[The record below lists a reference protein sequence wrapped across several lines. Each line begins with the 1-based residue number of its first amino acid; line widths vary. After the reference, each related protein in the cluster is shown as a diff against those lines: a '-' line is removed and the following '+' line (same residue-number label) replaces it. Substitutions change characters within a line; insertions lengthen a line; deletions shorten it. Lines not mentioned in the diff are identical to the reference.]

1 MKNSIANGTKVQI
14 YKQGTKQKLYQLR
27 LIIFDPKK
35 YFVSTDVAK
44 EIWRKADKISKAKM
58 KDEFTSIFA
67 TSTVVGRGKNKHME
81 FNKSVKTAAN
91 VIFIVPKK
99 YHREALKAIQ
109 ELEI

>member
-1 MKNSIANGTKVQI
+1 
-14 YKQGTKQKLYQLR
+14 
-27 LIIFDPKK
+27 
-35 YFVSTDVAK
+35 
-44 EIWRKADKISKAKM
+44 M

-67 TSTVVGRGKNKHME
+67 QSTVVGRGRNKHME
-81 FNKSVKTAAN
+81 FNKSVKTAAD